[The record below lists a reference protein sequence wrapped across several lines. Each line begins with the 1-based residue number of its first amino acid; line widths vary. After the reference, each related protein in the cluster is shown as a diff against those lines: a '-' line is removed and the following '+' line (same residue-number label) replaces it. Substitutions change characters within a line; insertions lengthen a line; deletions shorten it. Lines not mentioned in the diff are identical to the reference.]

1 MNMEHTYDWIE
12 YTLAT
17 IQMAVMISI
26 LGFMVTSLYREYKK
40 IS

>member
-17 IQMAVMISI
+17 IQMAVMIGI
-26 LGFMVTSLYREYKK
+26 LGFMVSQVYKEYKK
-40 IS
+40 IV

>member
-17 IQMAVMISI
+17 IQMVVLLGI
-26 LGFMVTSLYREYKK
+26 LGFMIISLYKEYKK